1 MIQQLVFIIQYDGEK
16 YKLDF
21 SPEEWD
27 ESSIRWKR
35 SLKYFGIS
43 REFSLPLKFVKDG
56 AKLLRWIF
64 YNGNIEEEA
73 KLIIYTY
80 IDLTEG
86 YQKIYKGEFDF
97 STFNDQDDYVEISIA
112 DNGIEADIKANES
125 TEYEFDISDAKH
137 KVSMP
142 EIPKIDKAEG
152 NVSSTDWTAKYMT
165 PSYVFT
171 DTDQIDESK
180 FIVNSPDQG
189 STTNWNNIVSPSQNF
204 HVIEGVQNTTIHVKL
219 SLSIAGIKE
228 RGYSNI
234 MFAVYDD
241 EHDDNTN
248 ETSGIVHKEVF
259 VNGVFNFEFDLS
271 VEAERKYF
279 FIFRTTPNSLFFS
292 DDMPVINA
300 EDSAITISYSNP
312 TEQLEFPAFRADEV
326 FNMLMEKMTGIN
338 PEFEDDALGD
348 IKITSGD
355 GIRNISDAK
364 LKTSFDDYFKSIHS
378 VTGYCMGLENGLPVL
393 KQYGYFFN
401 QNLNITTLGNITEM
415 ELKPASDF
423 LYGKIK
429 VGYKNQNYEEELG
442 RDEYNTEQTYSTG
455 LNRTSKTLDLVS
467 TYRADH
473 LGIRKIRIDLEHANS
488 TDEDRQA
495 DNDIFMIYTDEPLKD
510 GQPYPAITAEDFQ
523 LVNGIDGRTDA
534 INIPISPKRNL
545 LAHGEFLSS
554 ALFRTNAILFE
565 TAKKDVALESSDE
578 VEMIIER
585 RNVYLSELPDAL
597 FLPIVAKFTAPIN
610 ISNIFDLKNKENG
623 YLSFKFRGRTFSG
636 FVLEISANISYSES
650 VEVTVLL
657 SQNNNL
663 ENLIK

>member
-1 MIQQLVFIIQYDGEK
+1 
-16 YKLDF
+16 
-21 SPEEWD
+21 
-27 ESSIRWKR
+27 
-35 SLKYFGIS
+35 
-43 REFSLPLKFVKDG
+43 
-56 AKLLRWIF
+56 
-64 YNGNIEEEA
+64 
-73 KLIIYTY
+73 
-80 IDLTEG
+80 
-86 YQKIYKGEFDF
+86 
-97 STFNDQDDYVEISIA
+97 
-112 DNGIEADIKANES
+112 
-125 TEYEFDISDAKH
+125 
-137 KVSMP
+137 
-142 EIPKIDKAEG
+142 
-152 NVSSTDWTAKYMT
+152 
-165 PSYVFT
+165 
-171 DTDQIDESK
+171 
-180 FIVNSPDQG
+180 
-189 STTNWNNIVSPSQNF
+189 
-204 HVIEGVQNTTIHVKL
+204 
-219 SLSIAGIKE
+219 
-228 RGYSNI
+228 
-234 MFAVYDD
+234 
-241 EHDDNTN
+241 
-248 ETSGIVHKEVF
+248 
-259 VNGVFNFEFDLS
+259 
-271 VEAERKYF
+271 
-279 FIFRTTPNSLFFS
+279 
-292 DDMPVINA
+292 
-300 EDSAITISYSNP
+300 
-312 TEQLEFPAFRADEV
+312 
-326 FNMLMEKMTGIN
+326 
-338 PEFEDDALGD
+338 
-348 IKITSGD
+348 
-355 GIRNISDAK
+355 
-364 LKTSFDDYFKSIHS
+364 S

-393 KQYGYFFN
+393 KQYDYFFN

-623 YLSFKFRGRTFSG
+623 YLSF
-636 FVLEISANISYSES
+636 
-650 VEVTVLL
+650 
-657 SQNNNL
+657 
-663 ENLIK
+663 